1 MLSSVNKILDLG
13 RKPNFVVI
21 LWFLVPFVA
30 VLLEINRGD
39 AYINNYLIYKNVFWH
54 TFHQQNLYS
63 LYPSEYM
70 DKNHYGPLF
79 SILIAPFA
87 FLPNFMGATL
97 WAMLNVWILF
107 YAVQKLPV
115 SNWGKNIILLIS
127 LIETLTAIQNLQF
140 NPMLCS
146 WILLTYVFIKEG
158 KVGLAAMLI
167 VAGTFIKLYGIVGI
181 PFIFFSK
188 DYKKLIGYL
197 LLWAF
202 VFFCLPMFISSPEFV
217 LKSYFDWYQVL
228 LEKNLE
234 NISSYQ
240 NTRMTD
246 ISAMGFVKRVSGYYS
261 LPNFYFT
268 LPASIL
274 MLLPLYRFSKWRE
287 FKFELTYLAQVLIGL
302 VIFSTSAESPTYVIA
317 VVGFGI
323 WYVLFAPKPSK
334 WMYFLLLFVLILTVF
349 SPTDLFPRYVREEF
363 VIKYALKALPC
374 FLAWLVISFQLLFA
388 NFEQNGLPN
397 AYQA

>member
-1 MLSSVNKILDLG
+1 MLSSVKKILDLG

-63 LYPSEYM
+63 LYPAEYM

-97 WAMLNVWILF
+97 WALLNVWILF
-107 YAVQKLPV
+107 YAIQKLPV
-115 SNWGKNIILLIS
+115 SNWGKNIILLIG

-202 VFFCLPMFISSPEFV
+202 IFFCLPMFISSPEFV
-217 LKSYFDWYQVL
+217 SKSYFDWYQVL

-240 NTRMTD
+240 NTKMTD

-274 MLLPLYRFSKWRE
+274 MFLPLYRFSKWNE
-287 FKFELTYLAQVLIGL
+287 LKFQLTYLAQVLIGL

-334 WMYFLLLFVLILTVF
+334 WMYFLLLFVLVLTVF
-349 SPTDLFPRYVREEF
+349 SPTDLFPRYLREEF

-374 FLAWLVISFQLLFA
+374 FIAWLVISFQLLFA
-388 NFEQNGLPN
+388 NFEQNGPHAN
-397 AYQA
+397 QA

>member
-1 MLSSVNKILDLG
+1 MLSSLKKILDLD
-13 RKPNFVVI
+13 RKPNFVII
-21 LWFLVPFVA
+21 LWFLIPFVA

-54 TFHQQNLYS
+54 TLHQQNLYS
-63 LYPSEYM
+63 LYPAEYM

-87 FLPNFMGATL
+87 FLPNFIGATL

-115 SNWGKNIILLIS
+115 SNWGKNIILIIG
-127 LIETLTAIQNLQF
+127 LIETLTSIQNLQF

-158 KVGLAAMLI
+158 KVELAAMLI
-167 VAGTFIKLYGIVGI
+167 IAGTFIKLYGIVGI

-188 DYKKLIGYL
+188 EYKKLIGYL
-197 LLWAF
+197 ILWAIIF
-202 VFFCLPMFISSPEFV
+202 YCLPMFISSPEFV
-217 LKSYFDWYQVL
+217 SKSYIDWYQVL
-228 LEKNLE
+228 LEKNNE

-240 NTRMTD
+240 NTGMTD
-246 ISAMGFVKRVSGYYS
+246 ISAMGFVKRISGYYS

-268 LPASIL
+268 LPAGIL
-274 MLLPLYRFSKWRE
+274 MLLPLYRFSKWNE
-287 FKFELTYLAQVLIGL
+287 IKFQLTYLAQVLIGL

-317 VVGFGI
+317 VLGFGI
-323 WYVLFAPKPSK
+323 WYVCAAPKPNI

-349 SPTDLFPRYVREEF
+349 SPTDLFPRYLREEF
-363 VIKYALKALPC
+363 VIKYALKAVPC
-374 FLAWLVISFQLLFA
+374 FIAWLVISFQLLFA
-388 NFEQNGLPN
+388 NFEQNPPN